1 MKGRTYGPRGRA
13 PERASMDY
21 SGLDGV
27 PRFDYDGDKP
37 RANGEELSIIILM
50 YLLYCSAR
58 NKSGSVLER
67 RLRRIPGAWQRWR
80 TAVGM
85 LGRAMDAIFA
95 TLPGDQCAR
104 VNDMAN
110 HGQVDIHLPRAAD
123 MGGDRMIIGTAN
135 FITIMEAA
143 LEGTCKLCFLR
154 GAQTRTCALCRAL
167 VEEAAPKTWETVSG
181 CVYRDIAMNGIGDMT
196 ERTKI

>member
-1 MKGRTYGPRGRA
+1 
-13 PERASMDY
+13 
-21 SGLDGV
+21 
-27 PRFDYDGDKP
+27 
-37 RANGEELSIIILM
+37 
-50 YLLYCSAR
+50 
-58 NKSGSVLER
+58 
-67 RLRRIPGAWQRWR
+67 
-80 TAVGM
+80 
-85 LGRAMDAIFA
+85 
-95 TLPGDQCAR
+95 
-104 VNDMAN
+104 MAN

-167 VEEAAPKTWETVSG
+167 IEEAAPKTWDTVSG
-181 CVYRDIAMNGIGDMT
+181 CVYRDIAMNGHGDMT